1 MLRRSIGFKLIILI
15 IAFSSA
21 CLTVFVYFLQ
31 KELSAQHKDDLMAQA
46 HEIGD
51 RVSRD
56 IRDGML
62 LHGDSDTRRTLESI
76 GYQAIV
82 RKVRILDNKG
92 VIAASTD
99 EAEEGRK
106 VALEDPSCARCHAK
120 QGAEGWKM
128 GEGDISECVI
138 KTETGE
144 RIANVAI
151 PIQNRPN
158 CQTSHCHAGD
168 RGAKT
173 LGLVVVEISLES
185 VYHRLND
192 RLRKNIAFAIIL
204 VAGLS
209 GVGSA
214 FIYWMIYLPLRK
226 IINGTKAVAA
236 GRLDEP
242 IDIGNKRDEI
252 GYLARSFNK
261 MTERIRD
268 MTGHLNRMNVELEHK
283 VEERTIELKKTQESV
298 MQSEKLASLG
308 LMAAAIAHEINN
320 PLTAVLTYSALLAKQ
335 APDGSET
342 KEDLEVIV
350 SETTRCRS
358 IVRGLLD
365 FARETEFRQKS
376 VNINQLLE
384 ETIALLKHQVMFQ
397 DIDIVRNMA
406 AYLPDTIMDADQ
418 VKQVFINMMLNAA
431 DAMPNGGKLFVRT
444 SSDYIQNEITIE
456 FTDTGV
462 GIPERDVKRIFDP
475 FFTTKEK
482 GRGTGLG
489 LSVSYGIVQRHGGS
503 IDVKSRVGQ
512 GTTFMI
518 TFPVD
523 NTQ

>member
-1 MLRRSIGFKLIILI
+1 
-15 IAFSSA
+15 
-21 CLTVFVYFLQ
+21 
-31 KELSAQHKDDLMAQA
+31 
-46 HEIGD
+46 
-51 RVSRD
+51 
-56 IRDGML
+56 
-62 LHGDSDTRRTLESI
+62 
-76 GYQAIV
+76 
-82 RKVRILDNKG
+82 
-92 VIAASTD
+92 
-99 EAEEGRK
+99 
-106 VALEDPSCARCHAK
+106 
-120 QGAEGWKM
+120 
-128 GEGDISECVI
+128 
-138 KTETGE
+138 
-144 RIANVAI
+144 
-151 PIQNRPN
+151 
-158 CQTSHCHAGD
+158 
-168 RGAKT
+168 
-173 LGLVVVEISLES
+173 
-185 VYHRLND
+185 
-192 RLRKNIAFAIIL
+192 LRKNIAFAIIL

-214 FIYWMIYLPLRK
+214 FIYWMIYIPLRK
-226 IINGTKAVAA
+226 IISGTKAVAA

-242 IDIGNKRDEI
+242 IDIGNKKDEI

-283 VEERTIELKKTQESV
+283 IEERTLELKKTQESV

-397 DIDIVRNMA
+397 DIDIVKNMA

>member
-283 VEERTIELKKTQESV
+283 VE
-298 MQSEKLASLG
+298 
-308 LMAAAIAHEINN
+308 
-320 PLTAVLTYSALLAKQ
+320 
-335 APDGSET
+335 
-342 KEDLEVIV
+342 
-350 SETTRCRS
+350 
-358 IVRGLLD
+358 
-365 FARETEFRQKS
+365 
-376 VNINQLLE
+376 
-384 ETIALLKHQVMFQ
+384 
-397 DIDIVRNMA
+397 
-406 AYLPDTIMDADQ
+406 
-418 VKQVFINMMLNAA
+418 
-431 DAMPNGGKLFVRT
+431 
-444 SSDYIQNEITIE
+444 
-456 FTDTGV
+456 
-462 GIPERDVKRIFDP
+462 
-475 FFTTKEK
+475 
-482 GRGTGLG
+482 
-489 LSVSYGIVQRHGGS
+489 
-503 IDVKSRVGQ
+503 
-512 GTTFMI
+512 
-518 TFPVD
+518 
-523 NTQ
+523 

>member
-1 MLRRSIGFKLIILI
+1 
-15 IAFSSA
+15 
-21 CLTVFVYFLQ
+21 
-31 KELSAQHKDDLMAQA
+31 
-46 HEIGD
+46 
-51 RVSRD
+51 
-56 IRDGML
+56 
-62 LHGDSDTRRTLESI
+62 
-76 GYQAIV
+76 
-82 RKVRILDNKG
+82 
-92 VIAASTD
+92 
-99 EAEEGRK
+99 
-106 VALEDPSCARCHAK
+106 
-120 QGAEGWKM
+120 
-128 GEGDISECVI
+128 
-138 KTETGE
+138 
-144 RIANVAI
+144 
-151 PIQNRPN
+151 
-158 CQTSHCHAGD
+158 
-168 RGAKT
+168 
-173 LGLVVVEISLES
+173 
-185 VYHRLND
+185 
-192 RLRKNIAFAIIL
+192 
-204 VAGLS
+204 
-209 GVGSA
+209 
-214 FIYWMIYLPLRK
+214 
-226 IINGTKAVAA
+226 
-236 GRLDEP
+236 
-242 IDIGNKRDEI
+242 
-252 GYLARSFNK
+252 
-261 MTERIRD
+261 
-268 MTGHLNRMNVELEHK
+268 
-283 VEERTIELKKTQESV
+283 ERTIELKKTQESV

-406 AYLPDTIMDADQ
+406 AYLLDTIMDADQ